1 MSLARCCFQPV
12 IQGGFVARP
21 QMKNRRLQKM
31 LYLLKRR
38 DQRVS
43 MPKSMSFDD
52 EDDDEIDS

>member
-1 MSLARCCFQPV
+1 
-12 IQGGFVARP
+12 
-21 QMKNRRLQKM
+21 M
-31 LYLLKRR
+31 LYLLKPAG